1 MKKEWFKEYSECLN
15 RDMKFMVYGH
25 AGQPMLVFP
34 SQDGRY
40 FDFENNCIDI
50 YLQLFQFQ
58 QQLAKRQLL

>member
-15 RDMKFMVYGH
+15 RDMEFMVYGH

-40 FDFENNCIDI
+40 FDLKIME
-50 YLQLFQFQ
+50 
-58 QQLAKRQLL
+58 